1 MTCPSSG
8 LGLSH
13 HAENLLPPSRPD
25 LEALLFQ
32 RERALDCQLLTDSG
46 LPANGWLQMG
56 KIIFHINTTLQGEK
70 ACCSQAEFATSL
82 GGREAGQTERGR

>member
-1 MTCPSSG
+1 MTCPSTG

-13 HAENLLPPSRPD
+13 HAENLLPPNRPD

-32 RERALDCQLLTDSG
+32 HERALDCQLLTDSG

-70 ACCSQAEFATSL
+70 ACCAVHRQNLQHPLEE
-82 GGREAGQTERGR
+82 GKQDRER

>member
-1 MTCPSSG
+1 MTCLSTG

-13 HAENLLPPSRPD
+13 HAENLLPPSGPD

-32 RERALDCQLLTDSG
+32 HEWALDCQLLTDSG

-56 KIIFHINTTLQGEK
+56 KIIFHINTTLQGTRHAIHK
-70 ACCSQAEFATSL
+70 ANFQHPLEE
-82 GGREAGQTERGR
+82 GKRDKER